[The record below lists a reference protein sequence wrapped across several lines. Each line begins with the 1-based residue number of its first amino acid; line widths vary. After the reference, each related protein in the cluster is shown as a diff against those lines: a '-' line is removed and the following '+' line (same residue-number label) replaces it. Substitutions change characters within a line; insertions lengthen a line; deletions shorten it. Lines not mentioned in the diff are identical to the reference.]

1 MMIFNILESDIYFLV
16 YSKGIY
22 FEISKH
28 TESIYIKKRKVVGSY
43 YQSVKSQED
52 LKKILFAVERILKVY
67 TKDSK
72 IIPSLFE
79 KETYYNINPSFNVRA
94 KDIVG
99 LCKTIL
105 NYYKDIE
112 REHFKF
118 IDESD
123 NFIDEVKKYI
133 GDRCGSLYVFNDF
146 HLELKK
152 NKEIL
157 KEFVKYNSKYYD
169 DDKITGFL
177 KYCDDYYKAE
187 VLQQAKKLHLEVVN
201 DELLLDLLSSKDFK
215 IIKK

>member
-1 MMIFNILESDIYFLV
+1 MMMFNILENDVYFLV

-22 FEISKH
+22 FEISKYNKN
-28 TESIYIKKRKVVGSY
+28 IYIKKRKVIDSY
-43 YQSVKSQED
+43 YQSVNSQED
-52 LKKILFAVERILKVY
+52 LKKILFAVEKILEVY

-72 IIPSLFE
+72 IIPSLFD
-79 KETYYNINPSFNVRA
+79 KETYYNIHPSINVRV
-94 KDIVG
+94 KDIVD

-112 REHFKF
+112 REHFKI

-133 GDRCGSLYVFNDF
+133 DDRCGSLYVFNDF
-146 HLELKK
+146 PLELKK

-157 KEFVKYNSKYYD
+157 KEFVKHNTKYYCD
-169 DDKITGFL
+169 DVVTNFL
-177 KYCDDYYKAE
+177 KYCEDYDKAE
-187 VLQQAKKLHLEVVN
+187 ILKQAKKLHLEAIN

-215 IIKK
+215 IIKE

>member
-1 MMIFNILESDIYFLV
+1 MMIFNILENDIYFLV

-28 TESIYIKKRKVVGSY
+28 TESIYIKKRKIIGSY

-52 LKKILFAVERILKVY
+52 LKKILFAVERILEVY

-72 IIPSLFE
+72 IIPSLFD
-79 KETYYNINPSFNVRA
+79 KETYYNIHPSINVRV
-94 KDIVG
+94 KDIVD

-112 REHFKF
+112 REHFKI

-133 GDRCGSLYVFNDF
+133 SDSCGSLYVFNDF
-146 HLELKK
+146 PLELKK

-157 KEFVKYNSKYYD
+157 KEFVKYNSKYYSK
-169 DDKITGFL
+169 DKITSFL
-177 KYCDDYYKAE
+177 KHCDDYYKAE
-187 VLQQAKKLHLEVVN
+187 VLKQAKKLHLEVVN

-215 IIKK
+215 IIKE